1 MTPSTRPV
9 TRITSAYV
17 RDKGLRPV
25 VATITGS
32 ILELRA
38 KGLRSRE
45 TLDLAS
51 CYGLAVKQRVAREK
65 AERKAARAA
74 KGKRGP

>member
-9 TRITSAYV
+9 TRLSSAYV
-17 RDKGLRPV
+17 RDKGLRAV
-25 VATITGS
+25 VVTIVGP
-32 ILELRA
+32 IIELRA

-51 CYGLAVKQRVAREK
+51 CYGLAVKQRLAREK
-65 AERKAARAA
+65 SERKAARAA
-74 KGKRGP
+74 KKGSK